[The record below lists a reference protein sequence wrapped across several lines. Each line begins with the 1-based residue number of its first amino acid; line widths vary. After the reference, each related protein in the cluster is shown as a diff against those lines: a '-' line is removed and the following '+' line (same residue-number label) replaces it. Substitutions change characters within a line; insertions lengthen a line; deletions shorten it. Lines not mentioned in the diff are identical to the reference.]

1 MSDTT
6 DPAGSTPSAN
16 AAPASIP
23 PGWYDE
29 GTGSGLMRWW
39 SGAGW
44 TEHVAVPVAGPAS
57 GPAVAP
63 TAGPV
68 AMAAPVRPALPAD
81 RPVYSVWIW
90 LVVLLPLL
98 SYISLLFYRPDF
110 SYLSSSDYLDDPLAF
125 QSHYLASLFTPAYV
139 VILLTGWLVYGLMV
153 VFAWRD
159 VVWLRT
165 QGVVRPFH
173 WAWTFLN
180 SWVYIIGRSVIV
192 YGVARPRG
200 RAPIW
205 VLVAVA
211 VVGFAVSI
219 IWTVSM
225 MGDMMSH
232 LPDFSSYSDS

>member
-1 MSDTT
+1 MSDTPPPPT
-6 DPAGSTPSAN
+6 N
-16 AAPASIP
+16 IP

-39 SGAGW
+39 SGAEW
-44 TEHVAVPVAGPAS
+44 TEHVAAPAAGP
-57 GPAVAP
+57 G
-63 TAGPV
+63 

-90 LVVLLPLL
+90 LIALLPLL
-98 SYISLLFYRPDF
+98 TYISFLFYRPDF
-110 SYLSSSDYLDDPLAF
+110 SYFSSADSLNDPMAF
-125 QSHYLASLFTPAYV
+125 QARYMAEVFSPAYV
-139 VILLTGWLVYGLMV
+139 VVLLTSWLSYGLMV

-159 VVWLRT
+159 VVWLRK

-205 VLVAVA
+205 VLIAVA
-211 VVGFAVSI
+211 VVGFTVSI
-219 IWTVSM
+219 IWTVSI
-225 MGDMMSH
+225 MGGILSH
-232 LPDFSSYSDS
+232 VPDVSSYSNT

>member
-6 DPAGSTPSAN
+6 DPAGSTPPAGAPPAN
-16 AAPASIP
+16 IP

-29 GTGSGLMRWW
+29 GTGSGQMRWW
-39 SGAGW
+39 SGAEW
-44 TEHVAVPVAGPAS
+44 TEHVAAPA
-57 GPAVAP
+57 
-63 TAGPV
+63 
-68 AMAAPVRPALPAD
+68 AAPYAAAPARPALPAD
-81 RPVYSVWIW
+81 RPIYSVWIW

-98 SYISLLFYRPDF
+98 SYISFLFYRPDF
-110 SYLSSSDYLDDPLAF
+110 SYLSSSEYLNDPLAF
-125 QSHYLASLFTPAYV
+125 QSHYLASVFSPAYV

-205 VLVAVA
+205 VLIGVAVL
-211 VVGFAVSI
+211 GFAVSI
-219 IWTVSM
+219 IWTISI
-225 MGDMMSH
+225 MGGMLSQI
-232 LPDFSSYSDS
+232 PDVSSYSNS